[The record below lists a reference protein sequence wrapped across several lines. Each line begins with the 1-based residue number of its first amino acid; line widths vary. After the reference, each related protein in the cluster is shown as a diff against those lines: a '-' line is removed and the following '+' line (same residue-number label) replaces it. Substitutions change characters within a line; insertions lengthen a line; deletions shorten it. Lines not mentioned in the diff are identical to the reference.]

1 VSASRHILR
10 LNGLI
15 REELSELLRR
25 ETEDPELQGLISITE
40 VDTESDLKL
49 AKVYVSMLGDDEQM
63 ARVMHRLGKAAR
75 FFRRE
80 LARRL
85 NLRHTPELEF
95 HLDPSIARGA
105 RVMELLGA
113 LNLDGA

>member
-1 VSASRHILR
+1 MPSKHVLR
-10 LNGLI
+10 LNGLL
-15 REELSELLRR
+15 REELSDLLRR

-40 VDTESDLKL
+40 VDTASDLSL
-49 AKVYVSMLGDDEQM
+49 ARVYVSMLGTDEEM
-63 ARVMHRLGKAAR
+63 ARVMRRLGKAGR

-105 RVMELLGA
+105 RVMELLAA
-113 LNLDGA
+113 LDLDEA